1 MFGSQLQ
8 LSFAQKPEIPEEL
21 APLLNR
27 TDCALAI
34 SISGGKD
41 SQAQLNWLCH
51 LHKQHEWKAK
61 IFCIHADL
69 GRIEWAQTSSFV
81 EKLAS
86 DVDLELVVVRR
97 EKGDLIDRWKQRF
110 ETLKQQ
116 GNTKPFW
123 SSAAARY
130 CTSEMKVAPID
141 KYLRRY
147 PLSIV
152 CLGLRASESTNRAK
166 KAVISPRKTISSKR
180 YEALDLERAIANYD
194 GKSRLSINWLPVH
207 DWSIHRVW
215 EWCGT
220 STAEWERR
228 RKLPDPLA
236 LDGWTAHP
244 AYVLGKGNHR
254 LSCSFCVLGD
264 TNDLTN
270 AIASKKVVRSILFN
284 CGINK
289 SRRIKSYS
297 FKNLNV
303 VFRNNSN
310 FLNFF

>member
-1 MFGSQLQ
+1 MIAEQLT
-8 LSFAQKPEIPEEL
+8 FPFFQKAEVPEEL
-21 APLLNR
+21 LPVLNHA
-27 TDCALAI
+27 DCALAI

-41 SQAQLNWLCH
+41 SQAQLKWLCQ
-51 LHKQHEWKAK
+51 LHKQHGWKAK

-81 EKLAS
+81 EKLAA
-86 DVDLELVVVRR
+86 DVNLELIVVRR
-97 EKGDLIDRWKQRF
+97 EKGDLIDRWQQCY

-123 SSAAARY
+123 SSAASRY
-130 CTSEMKVAPID
+130 CTSELKVAPID
-141 KYLRRY
+141 KYLRQY

-152 CLGLRASESTNRAK
+152 CLGLRAEESTNRAK
-166 KAVISPRKTISSKR
+166 KPVTSLRKTISSKKF
-180 YEALDLERAIANYD
+180 EHLDLKDAITQWN
-194 GKSRLSINWLPVH
+194 GTSRLSINWLPIQ

-220 STAEWERR
+220 STMDWYRR
-228 RKLPDPLA
+228 RELPDALA
-236 LDGWTAHP
+236 LDGWSAHP

-270 AIASKKVVRSILFN
+270 AISYNQDTYQLLLEMEEESGWTFQSGRSL
-284 CGINK
+284 K
-289 SRRIKSYS
+289 SLKST
-297 FKNLNV
+297 
-303 VFRNNSN
+303 
-310 FLNFF
+310 